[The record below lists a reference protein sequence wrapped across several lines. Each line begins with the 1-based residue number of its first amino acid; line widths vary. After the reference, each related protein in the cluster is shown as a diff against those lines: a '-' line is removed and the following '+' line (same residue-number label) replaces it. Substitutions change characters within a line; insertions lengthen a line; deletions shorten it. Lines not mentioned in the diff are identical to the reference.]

1 MLLGQ
6 NSLGKFGLGD
16 FGSNPKVTLSGVFG
30 TGVAGSIF
38 PSTGAIPAVFGTGAV
53 GTLRASTLNV
63 NPHRL
68 LANVLRRLRTIGRS
82 VANPKV

>member
-6 NSLGKFGLGD
+6 NALGKFGLGD

-53 GTLRASTLNV
+53 
-63 NPHRL
+63 
-68 LANVLRRLRTIGRS
+68 
-82 VANPKV
+82 